1 MQFSQPIYISQ
12 LEYELMDVDGVRS
25 VNYVTIS
32 QTDDYNAG
40 TGGQTFPGAVNLYT
54 YQYDSETGDILTP
67 SSTPVGNGTVGYGY
81 KYDFQSALT
90 DGVILPPHPTNPGV
104 FELKNP
110 NQNIIGVV
118 R

>member
-1 MQFSQPIYISQ
+1 
-12 LEYELMDVDGVRS
+12 MDVEGVRS

-32 QTDDYNAG
+32 QTDDYNVTG
-40 TGGQTFPGAVNLYT
+40 GGQTFPGAQNLYT
-54 YQYDSETGDILTP
+54 YQYDSNTGDILTP
-67 SSTPVGNGTVGYGY
+67 DSQPAGDGTTGYGF
-81 KYDFQSALT
+81 KYNFQTALV
-90 DGVILPPHPTNPGV
+90 DGVILPPHPNNPGV